1 MTVRNLT
8 VDTAVPYL
16 IERNLV
22 SAAAIVEGDLEVID
36 AGRRNQNLKIVRRR
50 GPSYLIKQPGE
61 GERATEATIRCEASF
76 YNHCQLDPNASD
88 VRSLLPCLHGWD
100 EERSLLV
107 LELVDGR
114 PLWTHYAATSAS
126 EFPSDSAAPLGEAL
140 GTFHRVF
147 RERSS
152 LSDEWAGL
160 PMAPPWILFVH
171 RPTPEIF
178 ARLSPANL
186 QVLKLLQKNRPLAA
200 SLDSLRTEW
209 TADTLIH
216 NDIKGDNVLVTTR
229 DDEGVRVRIVD
240 WELMQIGD
248 AAWDVGSIFRD
259 FLDYWLL
266 SVPLSGDMTPEQM
279 LEGAQFP
286 LAKLHPA
293 ARAFWQA
300 YGASV
305 RMDAETAGPFLLRSL
320 RFAAARMA
328 QGAYELSSSVHY
340 PSNYAVAMLQ
350 LAANIL
356 ADAREASLHLFGI
369 PAPWRKPGHASCDG

>member
-8 VDTAVPYL
+8 VDTVVPYL
-16 IERNLV
+16 VERNLV
-22 SAAAIVEGDLEVID
+22 SVAAIVEGDLEVID

-76 YNHCQLDPNASD
+76 YNHCQLDPAAAD
-88 VRSLLPCLHGWD
+88 VRGLLPRLHGWD
-100 EERSLLV
+100 EGRNLLV

-114 PLWTHYAATSAS
+114 PLWTHYEATSAP
-126 EFPSDSAAPLGEAL
+126 EFSSDSAAPLGDAL

-147 RERSS
+147 REGSS

-160 PMAPPWILFVH
+160 PTAPPWILFVH

-186 QVLKLLQKNRPLAA
+186 QVLKLLQKNRPMAA
-200 SLDSLRTEW
+200 RLERLDTEW

-216 NDIKGDNVLVTTR
+216 NDIKGDNVLVTTHA
-229 DDEGVRVRIVD
+229 DGGVRVRIVD
-240 WELMQIGD
+240 WELIQIGD
-248 AAWDVGSIFRD
+248 AAWDVGTVFRD

-266 SVPLSGDMTPEQM
+266 SVPLSGDLTPEQM
-279 LEGAQFP
+279 LKGAHLP
-286 LAKLHPA
+286 LGKLHPA
-293 ARAFWQA
+293 ARAFWRA
-300 YGASV
+300 YRASA
-305 RMDAETAGPFLLRSL
+305 RMDADAAGPFLLRSL

-328 QGAYELSSSVHY
+328 QGAYELSSAVHY

-356 ADAREASLHLFGI
+356 ADPRDASLHLFGI
-369 PAPWRKPGHASCDG
+369 PAPWRKPGNASCDS